1 MPLLLAILGLAFGA
15 YAYGAHR
22 AARRLTAQVGAA
34 PPRPP
39 LAYAGDWVFSL
50 PQRRWGRVE
59 CVACAPGA
67 CRYGVRFPG
76 GNAVVLAAHEIVR

>member
-1 MPLLLAILGLAFGA
+1 MPLLLAILGLALGA
-15 YAYGAHR
+15 YALGHR
-22 AARRLTAQVGAA
+22 AAKRAAQVGATLS
-34 PPRPP
+34 PQRPP
-39 LAYAGDWVFSL
+39 LAYAGDWVYSL

>member
-1 MPLLLAILGLAFGA
+1 MPLFLVILGFALGA
-15 YAYGAHR
+15 YALGHR
-22 AARRLTAQVGAA
+22 AAKRAMRVGATLN

-50 PQRRWGRVE
+50 PQRRWGVVE
-59 CVACAPGA
+59 CVARVPGA

-76 GNAVVLAAHEIVR
+76 GTAVVLAAHEIVR

>member
-1 MPLLLAILGLAFGA
+1 MPLFLVILGLAIGA
-15 YAYGAHR
+15 YALGRR
-22 AARRLTAQVGAA
+22 AARRTAQVGAG
-34 PPRPP
+34 PQRPP